1 MAIVRERVEQ
11 SQQGMSPREQR
22 MQQSSASPFSPAAY
36 VYDPVG
42 EVRVARLLLAR
53 RWRDEGAIY
62 QALCAYAD
70 MLTRYRHTPTADAA
84 VEEMLE
90 MATMLARQGMFH
102 TALGIFSTIDEVR

>member
-11 SQQGMSPREQR
+11 SQEATSPHEQR
-22 MQQSSASPFSPAAY
+22 SQQSSASQSSSAVY
-36 VYDPVG
+36 VFDPMG
-42 EVRVARLLLAR
+42 EVRVARLRLAR

-70 MLTRYRHTPTADAA
+70 MLTRYRQTPTADAA
-84 VEEMLE
+84 AEELLE

-102 TALGIFSTIDEVR
+102 TALGIFCTIDEAS